1 VLTLRLAWG
10 KRGEKLPPLVM
21 FGMILGREESF
32 LGGNIDPKRG
42 VNVSL
47 VGGKVK
53 QFWRKNLVSVPF
65 PPFFE
70 FYIYVLFFFFHFLFR
85 TANIYYLIF

>member
-42 VNVSL
+42 VNASL

-70 FYIYVLFFFFHFLFR
+70 FYISDCKYILFD
-85 TANIYYLIF
+85 ILIIIFSFKI